1 MRNEQADKAL
11 GEDTTSVDKYIQGL
25 HAALRTHEKLTG
37 NAPLTVKVQRG
48 DEIPLAQRIL
58 LR

>member
-11 GEDTTSVDKYIQGL
+11 GEDTTNVDKYIQGFQ
-25 HAALRTHEKLTG
+25 AALRTHQTLTE
-37 NAPLTVKVQRG
+37 NAPLEVKAHE
-48 DEIPLAQRIL
+48 DHEIPLAQRIL